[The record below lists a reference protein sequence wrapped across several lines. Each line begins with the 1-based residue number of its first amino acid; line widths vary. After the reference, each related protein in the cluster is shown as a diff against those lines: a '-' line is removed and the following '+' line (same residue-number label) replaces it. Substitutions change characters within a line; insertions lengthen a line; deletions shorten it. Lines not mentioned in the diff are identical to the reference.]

1 MFFKTYLFNFFSI
14 LFLFISISSFSQE
27 YSEKNIKD
35 IAKSIINDSQTCVF
49 VTLDSNQNP
58 VSRLMDPHV
67 YSNDFEIY
75 LVTNPKSRKVTHL
88 LNNNTISLNFIS
100 KEGDSYVSIN
110 GTALLINDFS
120 KKKKY
125 WKSTWTPYYKDLNND
140 SILIKI
146 NTKSLEVVSSSNDI
160 SSDPVTWKPTT
171 IIF

>member
-58 VSRLMDPHV
+58 VSRLMDPHI

-75 LVTNPKSRKVTHL
+75 LVTNPKSRKVSHL
-88 LNNNTISLNFIS
+88 LNNDRISLNFIS
-100 KEGDSYVSIN
+100 KMEI
-110 GTALLINDFS
+110 AMFLLM
-120 KKKKY
+120 
-125 WKSTWTPYYKDLNND
+125 
-140 SILIKI
+140 
-146 NTKSLEVVSSSNDI
+146 
-160 SSDPVTWKPTT
+160 VTLCL
-171 IIF
+171 